1 MNLLSSTDNQNEQ
14 PSSFDKDELLNSLE
28 NEDTLNNDKENP
40 ADETTQAESV
50 PDQGTKEGPVAVE
63 FDETTVEESAVSEE
77 EKAVAEGAGVLLE

>member
-1 MNLLSSTDNQNEQ
+1 M
-14 PSSFDKDELLNSLE
+14 LNSLE

-40 ADETTQAESV
+40 ADETMQAESV

-63 FDETTVEESAVSEE
+63 FNETTVEESAVSEE

>member
-1 MNLLSSTDNQNEQ
+1 MSS

-77 EKAVAEGAGVLLE
+77 EKAVAEGAGVLLEWRHWITFSQ